1 MPTITQSHLRTAR
14 KKRAERRKRMIF
26 GAMVLLGAAF
36 ILLGSALTFIY
47 PKETSDHYDN
57 LRCVQLKENDE
68 GFEEC
73 VKW

>member
-1 MPTITQSHLRTAR
+1 
-14 KKRAERRKRMIF
+14 MIF

-73 VKW
+73 VKWERAKTRRSRVVNESNQAQLE